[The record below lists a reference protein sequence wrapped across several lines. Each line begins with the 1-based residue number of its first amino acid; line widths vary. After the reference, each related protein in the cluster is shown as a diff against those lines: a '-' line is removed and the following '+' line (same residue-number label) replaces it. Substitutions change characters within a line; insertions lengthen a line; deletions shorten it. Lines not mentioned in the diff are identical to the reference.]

1 MVPKDDGFDEE
12 ELIRSEFDSIVSGL
26 SLDESAP
33 STYLDEL
40 DRIDRSEGFVAPNPS
55 KKASGNGGG
64 VPCLP
69 DVMKYPKPKKPLVL
83 YDDEGNGDCKKVR
96 VTK

>member
-1 MVPKDDGFDEE
+1 VSKEPIDPKDDGFDEE

-40 DRIDRSEGFVAPNPS
+40 DRIDRNDRFVAPNPPTQTPRS
-55 KKASGNGGG
+55 FFLSAKRAILRWLKRPFHDNDG
-64 VPCLP
+64 VEL
-69 DVMKYPKPKKPLVL
+69 
-83 YDDEGNGDCKKVR
+83 
-96 VTK
+96 